1 MTRAKELKAR
11 ELEQVKELINKYE
24 TVSIADLRSLPSS
37 TLQRLR
43 NKLRDKIY
51 VKVTKK
57 SIISLAIDQIK
68 NKDLTSLKQALDISI
83 PVLILSNEDP
93 FKLFKEIKANKSKA
107 FAKPGQVSPM
117 DIIVPAGPTNFTP
130 GPIIGELGAVGLQTS
145 VEQGKIAIKK
155 EKFLVRENE
164 IIKPEIAS
172 ILSKLN
178 ITPIEIGLNIVSIYK
193 DKIVYQREILDID
206 EKQYINNLILANSQA
221 FALAEKIG
229 YIDKENVKM
238 LLSKV
243 YITTLNVGKK
253 LNLELNTEIKKLEKH
268 DNVEKQ
274 EVVEHKH
281 HEQDKRNV
289 VGYTEDSVKKAQ
301 DILRDLQDKKIHE
314 QEKPKFKSA
323 WD

>member
-1 MTRAKELKAR
+1 MMRAKELKAR
-11 ELEQVKELINKYE
+11 ELEHIKELINKYE
-24 TVSIADLRSLPSS
+24 TVSIADLRQLPSS

-68 NKDLTSLKQALDISI
+68 NKDLTGLKQALDISI

-107 FAKPGQVSPM
+107 FA
-117 DIIVPAGPTNFTP
+117 
-130 GPIIGELGAVGLQTS
+130 
-145 VEQGKIAIKK
+145 EQGQIAIKK
-155 EKFLVRENE
+155 EKLLVKENE
-164 IIKPEIAS
+164 VIKPEIAS

-193 DKIVYQREILDID
+193 DKVVYQREILDID

-229 YIDKENVKM
+229 YIDKENIKM

-243 YITTLNVGKK
+243 YLTTLNVGKK
-253 LNLELNTEIKKLEKH
+253 LNLELNTEIKHVEKH
-268 DNVEKQ
+268 EVKEEKVE
-274 EVVEHKH
+274 EHKH
-281 HEQDKRNV
+281 HEHDKSNV
-289 VGYTEDSVKKAQ
+289 VGYTEDSVK
-301 DILRDLQDKKIHE
+301 
-314 QEKPKFKSA
+314 
-323 WD
+323 

>member
-1 MTRAKELKAR
+1 MMRAKELKAR
-11 ELEQVKELINKYE
+11 ELEHIKELINKYE
-24 TVSIADLRSLPSS
+24 TVSIADLRQLPSS

-57 SIISLAIDQIK
+57 SIIQLAIDQIK
-68 NKDLTSLKQALDISI
+68 NKDLTGLKPALDTSI

-93 FKLFKEIKANKSKA
+93 FRLFKEIKANKSKA
-107 FAKPGQVSPM
+107 FAKPGQISPM
-117 DIIVPAGPTNFTP
+117 DIIVPAGPTNFPP

-155 EKFLVRENE
+155 EKLLVKENE

-193 DKIVYQREILDID
+193 DKVVYQREILDID

-229 YIDKENVKM
+229 YIDKENACEFANIK
-238 LLSKV
+238 LLIYCFSSMSK
-243 YITTLNVGKK
+243 I
-253 LNLELNTEIKKLEKH
+253 
-268 DNVEKQ
+268 
-274 EVVEHKH
+274 
-281 HEQDKRNV
+281 
-289 VGYTEDSVKKAQ
+289 S
-301 DILRDLQDKKIHE
+301 
-314 QEKPKFKSA
+314 
-323 WD
+323 